1 MANTRFPQIAASDL
15 VVQPLERSETIP
27 SAWYVDP
34 AFDEL
39 DQRAVFERT
48 WQYVGPV
55 SRLEQPGDYVSA
67 TVAGDP
73 VVVLRDREG
82 TLRAFYNVCRHR
94 GGPLVTSERGSVRML
109 QCQYHGW
116 TYQLDGMLRGVP
128 RFDRTDLFDRRDY
141 GLVPLEVGVWQGLV
155 FVRISPDGGYDLPV
169 VLDGISETV
178 APIRLD
184 DMIFDRRVTY
194 DIACNWKV
202 YADNYLEG
210 YHLPI
215 VHPDLCDVLSYADYV
230 TDTFE
235 HYSLQHSPIRNGA
248 RDGYARRGPG
258 DDGGMPGDGDPGGID
273 RGDTRGV
280 DSGDD
285 AADDGRAFYYLVYP
299 NFMLNILPGRLQ
311 TNVVLADGPDHCI
324 VHFDYFYSP
333 ETLNSRRDNIVADQE
348 FADRVQQEDID
359 ICIHVQRGLRSRGY
373 DRGRFSVDAENG
385 VHHFQSLLKRSYASF
400 LRGQPEEGNERVD

>member
-1 MANTRFPQIAASDL
+1 MARPELPYIPDADL
-15 VVQPLERSETIP
+15 LVQPLSRSETIP
-27 SAWYVDP
+27 SSWYVDP

-39 DQRAVFERT
+39 DRRAVFERT
-48 WQYVGPV
+48 WQYVGPAAH
-55 SRLEQPGDYVSA
+55 LANPGDYVSA

-82 TLRAFYNVCRHR
+82 TMRAFYNVCRHR
-94 GGPLVTSERGSVRML
+94 GGPLVTDERGSARML

-116 TYQLDGMLRGVP
+116 TYRLDGMLRGVP
-128 RFDRTDLFDRRDY
+128 RFDRTDLFDRKDY
-141 GLVPLEVGVWQGLV
+141 GLVPLETAVWHGLV
-155 FVRISPDGGYDLPV
+155 FVRITPDGGHDLNTI
-169 VLDGISETV
+169 LDGITDAV
-178 APIRLD
+178 APIDLA
-184 DMIFDRRVTY
+184 DMVFERRVTY

-202 YADNYLEG
+202 YVDNYLEG

-230 TDTFE
+230 TDTFP

-248 RDGYARRGPG
+248 TDGYAAV
-258 DDGGMPGDGDPGGID
+258 DGDQ
-273 RGDTRGV
+273 RHE
-280 DSGDD
+280 DS
-285 AADDGRAFYYLVYP
+285 AARAFYYFVYP

-324 VHFDYFYSP
+324 VHFDYYYSK
-333 ETLNSRRDNIVADQE
+333 ETLQQRGDNIREDQE

-359 ICIHVQRGLRSRGY
+359 ICMHVQRGLQSRGY

-385 VHHFQSLLKRSYASF
+385 VHHFQSLLKGSYATF
-400 LRGQPEEGNERVD
+400 LSGDAASGDPVGNSAGEALHVGRDGGGAR